1 MTQKGKPFD
10 VLIIGG
16 GPAAITI
23 VKTLAGKKKAA
34 VIRPED
40 HSMIYCAMPYVI
52 EKILPMEKTFKK
64 DELVTSTGAELIRD
78 TVTNVDF
85 GAKSV
90 FTVSGEEYRYD
101 KLVIATGASP
111 VLPPVPGKDLEG
123 VMTFKTEPD
132 LRKILAETEN
142 GLRRAVV
149 VGAGA
154 IGIELAQA
162 LQSVGV
168 ETHLVDMETQVLP
181 NLVDGDMAKEAME
194 RLTAMG
200 IHLHLGERVTALKGE
215 KAVRELVFDSGK
227 SIQLDSDENS
237 DPVGKGRGVVV
248 FAVGVR
254 PEVDLFRDTD
264 LEIGR
269 DGIVVNERMETNIED
284 VYAAGDCVQFTNA
297 ITGEITNGK
306 LATNAVPMG
315 RVAAKNLLGEKA
327 AYKGFFNG
335 AATKVEDLFIGGTGL
350 SETSA
355 VGKFDIVTGE
365 AELTTMFPIM
375 PGTSKVRLKLIA
387 DRTTGRILGGQ
398 VSGGA
403 PVADK
408 VDLVTMAVQNG
419 LTLDDAAMF
428 SYSAQPYQSFF
439 PANNLLVAAAED
451 AKKKLQGA

>member
-1 MTQKGKPFD
+1 MTQREKKFD

-78 TVTNVDF
+78 TVTQVNF

-90 FTVSGEEYRYD
+90 FTESGKQYRYD

-111 VLPPVPGKDLEG
+111 FLPPVPGKDLEG
-123 VMTFKTEPD
+123 VMTFKTEAD
-132 LRKILAETEN
+132 LRKIHAGTEN

-181 NLVDGDMAKEAME
+181 NLVDRDMAKEAQD

-227 SIQLDSDENS
+227 SIPLHSNGTGAPAGEGS
-237 DPVGKGRGVVV
+237 GVVV
-248 FAVGVR
+248 FAVGVKAD
-254 PEVDLFRDTD
+254 VHLFRDTG

-269 DGIVVNERMETNIED
+269 DGIVVNERMETNIKD
-284 VYAAGDCVQFTNA
+284 VYAAGDCAQFTNA

-315 RVAAKNLLGEKA
+315 RVVAKNLLGENA
-327 AYKGFFNG
+327 TYKGFFNG

-350 SETSA
+350 SEKSA
-355 VGKFDIVTGE
+355 EGKFSIITGR

-375 PGTSKVRLKLIA
+375 PGASKIRLKLIA
-387 DRTTGRILGGQ
+387 DSTTGRILGGQ
-398 VSGGA
+398 VSGGT

-408 VDLVTMAVQNG
+408 VDLITMAVQNG
-419 LTLDDAAMF
+419 LTIEDAAMF
-428 SYSAQPYQSFF
+428 SYSSQPYQSFF
-439 PANNLLVAAAED
+439 PADNLLVAAARD
-451 AKKKLQGA
+451 AKKQLQEV